1 MRSVQYATH
10 VFRLMCHGSRFQFSC
25 SCSQCTCPKL
35 SLHLSNYSGYECAQ
49 VFLSYFSLVT
59 GALALTIRVISV
71 GWLESHLP
79 SAPSDFFTA
88 YFRVTHLTVSWGA
101 VPVSF
106 NWFSTLQQLVL
117 DLAATGFR
125 PCCNWQP
132 CSNWSWLS
140 SQLQLLFENYGW
152 QCILHLIKSR
162 CHELVLSRVALRM
175 FCSCLITQLILL
187 LLLASVHK
195 AMRRVWM

>member
-1 MRSVQYATH
+1 MLLT
-10 VFRLMCHGSRFQFSC
+10 
-25 SCSQCTCPKL
+25 
-35 SLHLSNYSGYECAQ
+35 YSGECVMAHAFNSHARVVNVHALNPHCIPQ
-49 VFLSYFSLVT
+49 IMLATLKVRKYFWVIFTCHWSSRSYHPSNFGGVTRKLFTIFSL
-59 GALALTIRVISV
+59 GFLDCS
-71 GWLESHLP
+71 
-79 SAPSDFFTA
+79 
-88 YFRVTHLTVSWGA
+88 FRVTHLTVSCGA

-106 NWFSTLQQLVL
+106 
-117 DLAATGFR
+117 
-125 PCCNWQP
+125 
-132 CSNWSWLS
+132 NWSWLS